1 MSEEKQ
7 RLMKLR
13 KRINKKRPHFKRF
26 ESWRFVRI
34 KDQWRKPRGIDNKM
48 RTEESGW
55 PKSVKVGYRGPAAV
69 RGLHPTGKEE
79 VMVWNAE
86 DVEGVDV
93 ETQVARIGGSVG
105 GRKREAILSKAEEL
119 DIHILNPGLGEPLDE
134 FEELVTEDEEELIEE
149 DYVEEIDL
157 EAMTKKELTAY
168 AKEMGIKVPSRARK
182 AEIVELIQNHEEE
195 EDS

>member
-13 KRINKKRPHFKRF
+13 KRMNKKRPHFKRF

-86 DVEGVDV
+86 DVEGVDA

-105 GRKREAILSKAEEL
+105 GRKRETILDKAKEL
-119 DIHILNPGLGEPLDE
+119 DIHVLNPGVGEPLDE
-134 FEELVTEDEEELIEE
+134 FEELITEDEEELIEE

-182 AEIVELIQNHEEE
+182 AEIVELIQTHEEE